1 LVNKLLVT
9 IFEYICAR
17 RNQGISYSLCPKRK
31 WKFLPKRP
39 VLNLSFAS
47 FKCFKMFDK
56 FTKHF
61 FHFLEESSWSHI
73 WMIVIYSRPIIGHK
87 LRPGDLRL
95 HLSRAATSFLWAVI
109 TYICAAILIS
119 KLFFKGSSLFAGPCK
134 YLILMSSC
142 QVYTKRTRL
151 WNWILEKSSIQHS
164 WLN

>member
-1 LVNKLLVT
+1 MSNGLFLYFFSVPANFIFSLEHICSFINHVIMCFLSIIIIKSIEYLSVSMSWQCSQLVNKLLVT
-9 IFEYICAR
+9 IFEYICAL

-47 FKCFKMFDK
+47 FKCFKVFEN

-73 WMIVIYSRPIIGHK
+73 WMIVIYSRHIIGHK
-87 LRPGDLRL
+87 LWPSDLHL

-109 TYICAAILIS
+109 T
-119 KLFFKGSSLFAGPCK
+119 
-134 YLILMSSC
+134 
-142 QVYTKRTRL
+142 
-151 WNWILEKSSIQHS
+151 
-164 WLN
+164 